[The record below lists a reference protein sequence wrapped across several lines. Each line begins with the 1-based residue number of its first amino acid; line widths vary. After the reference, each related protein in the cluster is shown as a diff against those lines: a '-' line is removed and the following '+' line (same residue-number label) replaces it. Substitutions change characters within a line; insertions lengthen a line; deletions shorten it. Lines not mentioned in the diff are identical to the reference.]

1 MEFNQGKCQVLHTR
15 SKQPLEIQYSLHRQV
30 LEAID
35 DAEYLGVTIPKDLNW
50 NTHINS
56 KVDINKIEMT
66 QRRAVRWVKNNYF
79 PYESASHM
87 LNKLGWRSVE
97 NRQIDA
103 HLIMFLTLKAP
114 KKTASENVVCWIF
127 LQTSQSYFLHTGKQC
142 GPRSDCSFRSSLIW
156 VHTVCRNDL

>member
-1 MEFNQGKCQVLHTR
+1 MLHTR

-66 QRRAVRWVKNNYF
+66 QRRAARWVKNNYF
-79 PYESASHM
+79 PYESVSHM

-114 KKTASENVVCWIF
+114 KKTASENVVC
-127 LQTSQSYFLHTGKQC
+127 
-142 GPRSDCSFRSSLIW
+142 
-156 VHTVCRNDL
+156 